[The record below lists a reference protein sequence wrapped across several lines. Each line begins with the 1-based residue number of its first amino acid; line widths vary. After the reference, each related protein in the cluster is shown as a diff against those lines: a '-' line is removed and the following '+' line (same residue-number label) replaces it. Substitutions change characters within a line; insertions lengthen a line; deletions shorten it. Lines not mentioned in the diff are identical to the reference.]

1 MVDQKQILL
10 CILFISAVLP
20 MAATYIRP
28 SETVLLATAA
38 KVESDGC
45 HRRNEEWKNA
55 ETRDVVAEGE
65 KSTFVEGT

>member
-1 MVDQKQILL
+1 
-10 CILFISAVLP
+10 

-28 SETVLLATAA
+28 SETVLLASAA

-45 HRRNEEWKNA
+45 RRRNEEWKNA
-55 ETRDVVAEGE
+55 ETREVVAEGE